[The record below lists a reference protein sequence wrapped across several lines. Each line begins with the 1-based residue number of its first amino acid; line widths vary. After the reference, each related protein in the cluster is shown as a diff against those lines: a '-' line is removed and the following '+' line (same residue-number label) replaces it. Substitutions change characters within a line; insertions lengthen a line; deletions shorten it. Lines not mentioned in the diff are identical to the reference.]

1 MVTICHLILPIE
13 ICALICYNIDSGREV
28 NPLRKGSEEM
38 GMTPVELQRFEQ
50 IVRENERL
58 IQELE
63 MLRTENAE
71 LKRRLS
77 EK

>member
-1 MVTICHLILPIE
+1 MYKITIDFLYKM
-13 ICALICYNIDSGREV
+13 CYNIDSGREV
-28 NPLRKGSEEM
+28 SPLRKGSEEM

-58 IQELE
+58 TQELE